1 MKEKEK
7 IELLTQTEKFVGKGK
22 IRYKK
27 KTKINQN
34 QKVFCLGTRSKKRL
48 DLINLNGNALPLH
61 KGQNSSPGK
70 GQASS
75 PPQRAS
81 LFAAG
86 KGTPLSVIRANIH
99 AYPITIFQCFH
110 PSRKSL
116 TFSCSSFPKKQT
128 LIWYTLQKIP

>member
-1 MKEKEK
+1 MPFPY
-7 IELLTQTEKFVGKGK
+7 TKGK
-22 IRYKK
+22 
-27 KTKINQN
+27 T
-34 QKVFCLGTRSKKRL
+34 
-48 DLINLNGNALPLH
+48 LH
-61 KGQNSSPGK
+61 LGK

-110 PSRKSL
+110 PSSKSL
-116 TFSCSSFPKKQT
+116 TFSCSSFPKKQI
-128 LIWYTLQKIP
+128 LIWYTLQKIPWLYIENTPHIHSIFSMKHASNSTTINWSPNINPNSPEKNISPSKFNLA